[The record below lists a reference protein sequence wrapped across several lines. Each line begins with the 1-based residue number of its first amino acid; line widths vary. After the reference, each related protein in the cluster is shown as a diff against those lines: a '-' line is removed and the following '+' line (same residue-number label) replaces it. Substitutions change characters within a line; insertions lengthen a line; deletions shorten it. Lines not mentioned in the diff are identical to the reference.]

1 MAIEIEH
8 KYLVI
13 DRSFRHMASSSVSI
27 RQGYLSTDPERVVR
41 VRTRNEKGYITV
53 KGITEGD
60 RRLEFEYEI
69 PLHDALQMLEL
80 CPHTLEKRR
89 WIVPYGSYTWE
100 VDEFGGRLKGLILAE
115 IELPA
120 SDTDYPLPP
129 FVGENV
135 TDTPRYYNS
144 VLSQE

>member
-13 DRSFRHMASSSVSI
+13 DQSFRQMASSSVKI

-41 VRTRNEKGYITV
+41 VRTLDDKGYITV
-53 KGITEGD
+53 KGITD
-60 RRLEFEYEI
+60 SARRLEFEYEV
-69 PLHDALQMLEL
+69 PLRDALQMLEL
-80 CPHTLEKRR
+80 CPNTLEKRR

-100 VDEFGGRLKGLILAE
+100 VDEFGGRLKGLVLAE

-120 SDTDYPLPP
+120 SDADYPLPP
-129 FVGENV
+129 FAGENV
-135 TDTPRYYNS
+135 TDNPNYYNS
-144 VLSQE
+144 VLSQG